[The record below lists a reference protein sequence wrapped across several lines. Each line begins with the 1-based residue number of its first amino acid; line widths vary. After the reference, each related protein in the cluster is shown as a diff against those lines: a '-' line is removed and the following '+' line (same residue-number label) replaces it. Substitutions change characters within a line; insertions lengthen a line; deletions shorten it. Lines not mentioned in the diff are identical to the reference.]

1 MSLLA
6 SFSLFALVVGR
17 PILSGTELDVRPF
30 LEAEAAQT
38 TFRTDAGKD
47 AYRSDAARVSFMASD
62 DGKQNEYL
70 FQVIPSTGE
79 PVVSL
84 KDLSTLEHTDGESR
98 SNPYT
103 ASDKQIYGFDVVHSN
118 EEMDDPL
125 RTPTNPSV
133 GVSRSATFDSNQRR
147 PTFSLLVLALSCVA
161 AFLALACILLVLYI
175 TKFLISHMLA
185 SRRTWQLLPHFRK
198 LRAPF
203 PQPETT
209 VTHDH
214 TQLDSC
220 RLVEKCGLYDEETAK
235 YADTTSDMD
244 SDGDDTEKFQDALDM
259 TPIHPACDLPL
270 DVTGTSTDHPTERL
284 QPPPAFSCFQTSPRD
299 PNNPVTRELSSTTPP
314 RLSWSDRASASPPV
328 PSRLAHDEAILPL
341 VHGRRRAYRSAV
353 PEFDIALALQ
363 LHPGLGIGAD
373 SAWVVRFLMSI
384 FGWFAVALSAN
395 R

>member
-30 LEAEAAQT
+30 PEAEAAQT

-103 ASDKQIYGFDVVHSN
+103 ASDKQIYGFDVVHI
-118 EEMDDPL
+118 
-125 RTPTNPSV
+125 
-133 GVSRSATFDSNQRR
+133 RSATFDSNQRR

-175 TKFLISHMLA
+175 AKFLISHMLA

-341 VHGRRRAYRSAV
+341 VHGRRRAYR
-353 PEFDIALALQ
+353 
-363 LHPGLGIGAD
+363 PGLGIGAD